1 VGYEDLQSIVGLTDD
16 QVSQR
21 LHDEGFNELPTS
33 RPKSILGIAMEVIR
47 EPMVLLLVACGTVYL
62 LIGREYV
69 GDARMLLGCVFV
81 VMGITIVQE
90 RRTERAIEALR
101 DLSSPRALVIRSG
114 QRRRIAGREVVRG
127 DVIVLAEGDRVPADA
142 VLRHALGLAANE
154 SLLTGE
160 SVPVRK
166 SSSVDAMVMPR
177 PGGEDLPFVFSG
189 TLISSGQGVAEVLA
203 TGSRT
208 ELGKIGRSLQ
218 AVEQEQTLL
227 QRETGRIVLNL
238 AAFGLAVCAVVVVIY
253 ALTRGDTG
261 QTWKEGLLVGLTM
274 AMATL
279 PEELPVVLT
288 VFLALGAWR
297 ISQKQVLTRRM
308 PAIETLGAAT
318 VLCVDKT
325 GTLTL
330 NQMSVRRL
338 SAGGELFDVADAG
351 RTHLPERFH
360 ELVEFGILA
369 SKREPF
375 DPMEKALRELGDAYL
390 ARTEHLHENWTLEH
404 EYPLSAQQLALSH
417 VWQSTEDSQRV
428 VASKGAPEA
437 IADLCHLDAAL
448 TQRVLEQATA
458 MANDGLRVLGVA
470 KGLLGPTGLPHT
482 QHDVHFEFVGLVGLA
497 DPIRPTVPATVREC
511 YGAGIRVVM
520 ITGDYQGTAVNIARQ
535 IGLKSPEEVITGPEL
550 DQMGDEQLR
559 ERIDR
564 VNLFAR
570 VVPEQKLRIVQ
581 ALKARHEIVAM
592 TGDGVNDAPAL
603 KAAHIGVAMGGRGTD
618 VAREASALVLLDDDF
633 SSIVAAVKLG
643 RRIFDNIKKAVSYV
657 FAVHV
662 PILGLSVIPVI
673 MGDWP
678 VILMAVHVVFL
689 ELIIDP
695 ACSVIFEAE
704 REEPDVMDRP
714 PRDPQEGL
722 FTMRSLGLSL
732 IQGFSVL
739 AVVLAV
745 FVVSRWAGHAEADCR
760 ALTFVT
766 LVVSN
771 LCLILTNRSRSRTIL
786 TMFKEPNAALWW
798 VTGGAIVFIGT
809 VLRVPFLTNL
819 FHFSRLHP
827 TDLAICFVVGVAS
840 IGWFEILKI
849 VTARRRVRPA

>member
-1 VGYEDLQSIVGLTDD
+1 MGHDFDLQTIVGLTEG
-16 QVSQR
+16 QVCQR
-21 LHDEGFNELPTS
+21 LQEEGYNELPITQK
-33 RPKSILGIAMEVIR
+33 RNVLRIALEVIR
-47 EPMVLLLVACGTVYL
+47 EPMFLLLVACGTVYL
-62 LIGREYV
+62 LMGREYV
-69 GDARMLLGCVFV
+69 GDALMLLGFVFV

-101 DLSSPRALVIRSG
+101 DLSSPRALVIRDG
-114 QRRRIAGREVVRG
+114 QRKRIAGREVVRG
-127 DVIVLAEGDRVPADA
+127 DIIILAEGDRVPADA
-142 VLRHALGLAANE
+142 VLRHTLSLSVNE

-166 SSSVDAMVMPR
+166 SASDDASTIAR
-177 PGGEDLPFVFSG
+177 PGGEDLPFVYSG
-189 TLISSGQGVAEVLA
+189 TLISSGQGVAEILA
-203 TGSRT
+203 TGART
-208 ELGKIGRSLQ
+208 ELGKIGKSLQ
-218 AVEQEQTLL
+218 SLEQEQTLL
-227 QRETGRIVLNL
+227 QRETGRLVRNL
-238 AAFGLAVCAVVVVIY
+238 AIFGLVICAAVVVIY

-297 ISQKQVLTRRM
+297 ISQKHVLTRRM
-308 PAIETLGAAT
+308 AAIETLGAAT

-330 NQMSVRRL
+330 NQMSVQRL
-338 SAGGELFDVADAG
+338 FANGEGFDVADSSQ
-351 RTHLPERFH
+351 THLPEKFH
-360 ELVEFGILA
+360 ELLEFGVLA

-375 DPMEKALRELGDAYL
+375 DPMEKALRQLGDSYL
-390 ARTEHLHENWTLEH
+390 AKTEHLHDNWTLEH
-404 EYPLSAQQLALSH
+404 EYPLSPAQLALSH
-417 VWQSTEDSQRV
+417 VWRSTENNERV

-437 IADLCHLDAAL
+437 IADLCHLDADQTL
-448 TQRVLEQATA
+448 QVLDQATA

-470 KGLLGPTGLPHT
+470 KGVLGPTGLPKT
-482 QHDVHFEFVGLVGLA
+482 QHDVHFEFVGLIGLA

-520 ITGDYQGTAVNIARQ
+520 ITGDYRGTAENIARQ
-535 IGLKSPEEVITGPEL
+535 IGLKSPEEAITGPEL
-550 DQMGDEQLR
+550 DQMSDEQLQG
-559 ERIDR
+559 RINR
-564 VNLFAR
+564 VNIFAR

-581 ALKARHEIVAM
+581 ALKARHQIVAM

-603 KAAHIGVAMGGRGTD
+603 KSAHIGVAMGGRGTD

-633 SSIVAAVKLG
+633 SSIVQAVKLG
-643 RRIFDNIKKAVSYV
+643 RRIFDNIKKAVSYI
-657 FAVHV
+657 FAIHV
-662 PILGLSVIPVI
+662 PIVGLSVIPVI

-704 REEPDVMDRP
+704 REEPDVMNRP
-714 PRDPQEGL
+714 PRNPQEGL
-722 FTMRSLGLSL
+722 FTLRSFGLSL
-732 IQGFSVL
+732 IQGCSVL

-745 FVVSRWAGHAEADCR
+745 FVVSRYRGHTEDDCR

-771 LCLILTNRSRSRTIL
+771 LCLILTNRSWSRTIV
-786 TMFKEPNAALWW
+786 TMFREPNASLWW
-798 VTGGAIVFIGT
+798 VVGGAVVFIGA
-809 VLRVPFLTNL
+809 VLNVPFLRGL
-819 FHFSRLHP
+819 FHFSSLHP
-827 TDLAICFVVGVAS
+827 VDLVICLVVGVAS
-840 IGWFEILKI
+840 ILWFEILK
-849 VTARRRVRPA
+849 VVVANR